1 MDNSLITRDMVM
13 GLCFMI
19 IIDYTKEAGNVIIS
33 MEEGMKDLWI
43 RRFIRESTRMA
54 NLKE

>member
-1 MDNSLITRDMVM
+1 
-13 GLCFMI
+13 MI
-19 IIDYTKEAGNVIIS
+19 IIDYTKEAGNGIIS
-33 MEEGMKDLWI
+33 MEEGMKELWI